1 MLIGW
6 KLKIS
11 GSNSLKIWST
21 KGSILI
27 ERRRYDFCAAFGG
40 PSESS
45 LWVPSSLGCGRW
57 SCVLS
62 SYSKDCPAC
71 CFSAGST
78 MACVPIFESTRR
90 FPRERGFIIFR
101 FCCYLADLKM
111 CFFLS
116 PNVYWRWLLN
126 DSFIIM
132 NLPTY
137 KLLFFSKDSLLL
149 PILTANSIFYLYSW
163 SSPRGGEWRLISSFF
178 SVLPSKFCRIL

>member
-1 MLIGW
+1 MTSAL
-6 KLKIS
+6 L
-11 GSNSLKIWST
+11 L
-21 KGSILI
+21 
-27 ERRRYDFCAAFGG
+27 
-40 PSESS
+40 
-45 LWVPSSLGCGRW
+45 VPQRELT
-57 SCVLS
+57 LS
-62 SYSKDCPAC
+62 
-71 CFSAGST
+71 
-78 MACVPIFESTRR
+78 PIFSWLPKVELR
-90 FPRERGFIIFR
+90 FEQLLERLPRLLFLCRLNDGLRSYIRIDSSISKREGFIIFR